1 MLKKDLVKKVKD
13 LEATV
18 QKLRSAILQNANIIS
33 NYTKQISIA
42 NATIDKLE
50 NESSVIGNCSTN
62 EDLNINTIKNIYNTI
77 QEYRRITNSTLN
89 YFENNTDSID
99 INIQNKGIE
108 IDIDTIKRQ
117 MKKGY
122 VGTTSDIVYDDS
134 DNTDNIDITDSIDIT
149 NNTDIETPIFNFSLT
164 KVVNRLFYCSP
175 ELVNC
180 YSLLDLLMVNWS
192 NIDPCEY
199 EQTLDRGKDYD
210 LRRISYFLKNGV
222 GDEPIDLEYDG
233 QTLVINDGNHRF
245 AALLLSFIKTNI
257 DPNEVINEVDVYN
270 LDLLNSLGINK
281 ECRFKGRLYGFQD
294 ILIDLL

>member
-1 MLKKDLVKKVKD
+1 MLKKDLVKKVED
-13 LEATV
+13 LENTV
-18 QKLRSAILQNANIIS
+18 QRLRNTILHNTNIVS
-33 NYTKQISIA
+33 NYTKQLSIA

-50 NESSVIGNCSTN
+50 NESSVLGNPTN
-62 EDLNINTIKNIYNTI
+62 EDMNTDTIKNIYNII
-77 QEYRRITNSTLN
+77 QEYRRIVFNLTTN
-89 YFENNTDSID
+89 YFDESKIENADIDTD
-99 INIQNKGIE
+99 
-108 IDIDTIKRQ
+108 IDIDKNTVKRQ

-122 VGTTSDIVYDDS
+122 VGIVSDIIDDDS
-134 DNTDNIDITDSIDIT
+134 DSM
-149 NNTDIETPIFNFSLT
+149 DIETPIFNFSLT
-164 KVVNRLFYCSP
+164 KVLNKLFYCDP

-199 EQTLDRGKDYD
+199 ESPLDRGKDYD

-245 AALLLSFIKTNI
+245 AALLLSFIKTNV
-257 DPNEVINEVDVYN
+257 DPNEVVNVVYH
-270 LDLLNSLGINK
+270 LDLLDNCEQNK

>member
-1 MLKKDLVKKVKD
+1 MLKKDLVKKVED
-13 LEATV
+13 LENTV
-18 QKLRSAILQNANIIS
+18 QRLRNTILHNTNIIS
-33 NYTKQISIA
+33 NYTKQLSIA

-50 NESSVIGNCSTN
+50 NESSVLGNPTN
-62 EDLNINTIKNIYNTI
+62 EDMNTNTIKNIYNII
-77 QEYRRITNSTLN
+77 QEYRRIVFNLTTN
-89 YFENNTDSID
+89 YFDESKIENED
-99 INIQNKGIE
+99 
-108 IDIDTIKRQ
+108 IDIDTDIDSDKNTVKRQ

-122 VGTTSDIVYDDS
+122 VGIVSDIIDDDS
-134 DNTDNIDITDSIDIT
+134 DSM
-149 NNTDIETPIFNFSLT
+149 DIETPIFNFSLT
-164 KVVNRLFYCSP
+164 KVLNKLFYCDP

-199 EQTLDRGKDYD
+199 ESPLDRGKDYD

-245 AALLLSFIKTNI
+245 VALLLSFIKTNV
-257 DPNEVINEVDVYN
+257 DPNEVVNVVYH
-270 LDLLNSLGINK
+270 LDLLNKQNK